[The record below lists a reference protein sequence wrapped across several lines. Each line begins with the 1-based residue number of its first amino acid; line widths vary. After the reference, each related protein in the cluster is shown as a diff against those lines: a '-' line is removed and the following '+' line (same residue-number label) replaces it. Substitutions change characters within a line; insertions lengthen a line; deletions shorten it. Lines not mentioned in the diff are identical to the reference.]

1 MRKYFQ
7 PSSPA
12 RTAIRMAALPQ
23 ESKVEM
29 DGVMAKID
37 LACGPYRI
45 VSLMSREAAEDL
57 AWTLMNTVEF
67 VFNH

>member
-29 DGVMAKID
+29 DGVM
-37 LACGPYRI
+37 I
-45 VSLMSREAAEDL
+45 VDA
-57 AWTLMNTVEF
+57 
-67 VFNH
+67 